1 MSGASSLQWMVYGRA
16 PTLDTFWDE
25 ELNLGRV
32 AATAEAIA
40 ETETRLDI
48 VVPAWLRTLYARYDG
63 GAVRMARADSIE
75 QPGQWL
81 KAEWLIPRARLLPLG
96 EWFSFAQL
104 RAREGYRDDA
114 YAAVVAD
121 DRRLIAIAID
131 ERNKTLCLDYSAG
144 TEPTIVLTDQ
154 QRRLR
159 EYADAA
165 AWLADLIDLQHWS
178 PALQARHDPAQTLD
192 WRPEPPSLDTFWSGP
207 GFWDDAS
214 GAPASEDAIAAAE
227 LRLGVRLPA
236 LLRALYRRQDGGY
249 TRFEWAPLGR
259 HPSRHF
265 YDWES
270 VVPDRYLSSLGHLR
284 TLADV
289 ASDFQDGTELSSFAR
304 MHARC
309 DRIVVLAMH
318 GIHWMLCLDYR
329 ERGPGQEP
337 DVVYFEYFDELI
349 PRYRAR
355 DFDRFFADLRQ
366 GELD

>member
-1 MSGASSLQWMVYGRA
+1 MAGASPLQWMVYGRA
-16 PTLDTFWDE
+16 PTLDTFWDDD
-25 ELNLGRV
+25 LNLGRV
-32 AATAEAIA
+32 PATHEALA
-40 ETETRLDI
+40 DVQARLGI

-63 GAVRMARADSIE
+63 GAARMARGESIE
-75 QPGQWL
+75 QPGEWL

-114 YAAVVAD
+114 YAALAVD

-131 ERNKTLCLDYSAG
+131 EHDTTLCLDYSAG
-144 TEPTIVLTDQ
+144 AEPTIVLTDQ

-159 EYADAA
+159 EYTGVTP
-165 AWLADLIDLQHWS
+165 WLADLVDVQYWS
-178 PALQARHDPAQTLD
+178 PALQARHDPAATLD

-207 GFWDDAS
+207 GFWNDAS
-214 GAPASEDAIAAAE
+214 GAPAPEQAIAAAE

-249 TRFEWAPLGR
+249 TGFEWAPRGR
-259 HPSRHF
+259 HPSRQL

-270 VVPDRYLSSLGHLR
+270 VVPDRYISSLGHLR
-284 TLADV
+284 TLAEV

-309 DRIVVLAMH
+309 ERIVVLAMH
-318 GIHWMLCLDYR
+318 NINWMLCLDYR
-329 ERGPGQEP
+329 ARGPEQEP

-355 DFDRFFADLRQ
+355 DFDRFFADLRR